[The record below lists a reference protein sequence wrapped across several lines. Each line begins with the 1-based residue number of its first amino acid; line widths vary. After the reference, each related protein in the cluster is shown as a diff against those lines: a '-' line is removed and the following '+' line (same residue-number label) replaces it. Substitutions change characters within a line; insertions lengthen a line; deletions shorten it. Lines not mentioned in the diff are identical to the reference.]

1 LIALARAKPGQ
12 LNYAS
17 PGSGT
22 TGHLAGEL
30 FKRMAGVEYTII
42 PFKGG
47 GPAALAMLS
56 GETQFTF
63 ATALSVQGHIK
74 SGKLRALAVT
84 TAKRSV
90 SFPELP
96 TVAEAGVPG
105 FDAITWHGVVVP
117 ARTAPPVI
125 ARLNR
130 EFNKLLQAPD
140 MRERL
145 LTLGSE
151 VIGGEPK
158 QLTEYMRAE
167 IPRWAKVIKES
178 GAKPE

>member
-1 LIALARAKPGQ
+1 
-12 LNYAS
+12 
-17 PGSGT
+17 
-22 TGHLAGEL
+22 
-30 FKRMAGVEYTII
+30 
-42 PFKGG
+42 
-47 GPAALAMLS
+47 
-56 GETQFTF
+56 
-63 ATALSVQGHIK
+63 
-74 SGKLRALAVT
+74 
-84 TAKRSV
+84 
-90 SFPELP
+90 
-96 TVAEAGVPG
+96 
-105 FDAITWHGVVVP
+105 VVVP
-117 ARTAPPVI
+117 ARTPPPVI

-158 QLTEYMRAE
+158 ELTEYMRVE